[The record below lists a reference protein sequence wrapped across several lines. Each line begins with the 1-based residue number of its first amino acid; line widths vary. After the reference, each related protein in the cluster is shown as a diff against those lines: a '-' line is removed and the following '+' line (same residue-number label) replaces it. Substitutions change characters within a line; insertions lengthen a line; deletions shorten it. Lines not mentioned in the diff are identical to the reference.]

1 MERCSTPILHARI
14 VDRFFNR
21 WLTALDVDT
30 DPGASEG
37 VYQHADSETTI
48 MDQLLCDPAPDAQ
61 PCAAGDQQAALGS
74 STWQQHLAAAV
85 GPPVTTVDA
94 TEITCAES
102 PKTKKN
108 TNPTE
113 CSSPVV
119 SPCLGPSVGAAMS
132 DGIEYLD
139 LNDSE
144 MDKWPGVDPESRYQ
158 SALNYTVM

>member
-1 MERCSTPILHARI
+1 MLHFCSDMSVSWTAL
-14 VDRFFNR
+14 FFNR

-30 DPGASEG
+30 DPGATGG
-37 VYQHADSETTI
+37 VYQHADSEATI
-48 MDQLLCDPAPDAQ
+48 VDLGEQLLCDPAPDSQ
-61 PCAAGDQQAALGS
+61 PCFAGDQQAALGN
-74 STWQQHLAAAV
+74 STV
-85 GPPVTTVDA
+85 EPPVTTGDA

-102 PKTKKN
+102 PKKK
-108 TNPTE
+108 TDNPNATD

-119 SPCLGPSVGAAMS
+119 SPCLNPSASASMS

-158 SALNYTVM
+158 SALNYAVM

>member
-1 MERCSTPILHARI
+1 M
-14 VDRFFNR
+14 DRFFTR

-30 DPGASEG
+30 DPEAPVGNVGSYG
-37 VYQHADSETTI
+37 YPHADAETP
-48 MDQLLCDPAPDAQ
+48 MLDLDPQLLCDPAPAAQ
-61 PCAAGDQQAALGS
+61 PSGAADEQAALGS
-74 STWQQHLAAAV
+74 SADKLLATAI
-85 GPPVTTVDA
+85 DA
-94 TEITCAES
+94 TGTTSAES
-102 PKTKKN
+102 PKKQKN
-108 TNPTE
+108 PKLSE

-119 SPCLGPSVGAAMS
+119 SPCLSPSAAAPMS